1 MTTAGQ
7 RVTLCHA
14 ESDADITACFPA
26 LSALRPHLADAAE
39 LLARVKRQNEAGYRL
54 LVAWRGEEAVGVAG
68 YRYQE
73 NLIHGRFIYLDDLV
87 TLESERGQGI
97 GAELIEAVAAEGR
110 KSGCNRLVLD
120 TALANVLAHRF
131 YYRQGLLAQALR
143 FSRPLAPL

>member
-1 MTTAGQ
+1 MTAAGQ
-7 RVTLCHA
+7 RVTLRHA

-26 LSALRPHLADAAE
+26 LSALRPHLADTIE
-39 LLARVKRQNEAGYRL
+39 LISRVRRQNEAGYRL
-54 LVAWRGEEAVGVAG
+54 LAAWRGEQAVGVAG
-68 YRYQE
+68 YRFQE
-73 NLIHGRFIYLDDLV
+73 NLIHGQFIYLDDLV
-87 TLESERGQGI
+87 TLESERGQGV

-143 FSRPLAPL
+143 FSRPLTPL